1 MVGIITGII
10 LLIAAFAMRK
20 MVRWQRW
27 FVGAVGGFVFVV
39 GLGLAGSSSSA
50 HPTASPSPKAKA
62 VSHKVTPKSS
72 AKVSHAPHIG
82 QWVTAGKLAFRVNSA
97 QYETVLPQAAYGAP
111 SANGGVWLVVNV
123 SVKNGDTQARTLD
136 TSMFTLR
143 NGSTKYQASG
153 TADIYINNNNAF
165 FLESVNPGLTAT
177 GNIAFD
183 VPVQTAYQLQVASGL
198 FASQTRDITLAQ

>member
-97 QYETVLPQAAYGAP
+97 QYETVLPNGAP
-111 SANGGVWLVVNV
+111 SAKGGVWLVLNV

-136 TSMFTLR
+136 TSMFTLLK
-143 NGSTKYQASG
+143 GSTKYQASG
-153 TADIYINNNNAF
+153 SADIYINNNNAF

-183 VPVQTAYQLQVASGL
+183 VPAHAAYQLQVASGL
-198 FASQTRDITLAQ
+198 FASQTRNIALAQ